1 MPSLLT
7 VIAAARRS
15 SSSPV
20 TVIFHCMESIRRGPR
35 CARRLFLQLQM
46 SAESAD
52 EVSSPPLAIKVLQGG
67 ADQWMRDFY
76 SDIRLVDGYNNDIW
90 GYLDD

>member
-1 MPSLLT
+1 
-7 VIAAARRS
+7 
-15 SSSPV
+15 
-20 TVIFHCMESIRRGPR
+20 
-35 CARRLFLQLQM
+35 M

-52 EVSSPPLAIKVLQGG
+52 EDSSPPLAIKVLQGG